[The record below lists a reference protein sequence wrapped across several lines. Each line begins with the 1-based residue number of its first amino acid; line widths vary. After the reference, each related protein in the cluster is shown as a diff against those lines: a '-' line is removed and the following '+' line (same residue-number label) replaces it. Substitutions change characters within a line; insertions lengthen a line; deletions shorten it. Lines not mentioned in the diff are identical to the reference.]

1 MNIKITLDGLRVLDA
16 IDRRGSFAAAASEL
30 FRVTSAL
37 TYSVQK
43 LETDLGIALFERQGK
58 KSLLTA
64 AGRSLL
70 DDGRKLLQA
79 AEAMEN
85 RAKRIATGWEAE
97 LRISLDTLLPI
108 TTLTPLMKQFD
119 QIDCGTELR
128 IQEDVFG
135 GSWDALATG
144 RCDLAIGAAGEGPSG
159 GGYRSQSLLRLD
171 MVFAVAP
178 NHPLAKLGRPLTEA
192 DIEDY
197 RAVVIADSSRQL
209 LPRTSNV
216 LDAQSRLVVHDLTAK
231 CEMQIAGLGVGSLP
245 RLLAKQL
252 QARGL
257 LKILQLEVPL
267 SPIEMNIAWRAD
279 NKGRA
284 LNWFVKNLG
293 SFGLQLTEAAYALM
307 PIPRLSNDS
316 ANQNSTAMKPRI
328 IKKAVVTSMSETPIK
343 P

>member
-1 MNIKITLDGLRVLDA
+1 MNIKITLDGLWVLDA
-16 IDRRGSFAAAASEL
+16 IERRGSFAAAASEL

-43 LETDLGIALFERQGK
+43 MEADLGIAVFDREGK

-79 AEAMEN
+79 AEAMES
-85 RAKRIATGWEAE
+85 RARRIATGWEAE

-108 TTLTPLMKQFD
+108 SALTTLLKQFD
-119 QIDCGTELR
+119 AIECGTELR
-128 IQEDVFG
+128 IREEVFG

-159 GGYRSQSLLRLD
+159 GGYRSQPLLQID

-178 NHPLAKLGRPLTEA
+178 DHALAALPEPLSEH
-192 DIEDY
+192 DIERY

-216 LDAQSRLVVHDLTAK
+216 LDAQTRLVVHDLTAK
-231 CEMQIAGLGVGSLP
+231 SEMQIAGLGVGTLP
-245 RLLAKQL
+245 RPLAEQL
-252 QARGL
+252 QAQGL
-257 LKILQLEVPL
+257 LKILALETPP
-267 SPIEMNIAWRAD
+267 SPISMSIAWRAD

-284 LNWFVKNLG
+284 LAWFVKNL
-293 SFGLQLTEAAYALM
+293 STTGLQLTESDYALM
-307 PIPRLSNDS
+307 PMPRLSKVS
-316 ANQNSTAMKPRI
+316 ANQNRAAVKPRI
-328 IKKAVVTSMSETPIK
+328 IRKAVLTSMSETPIR